1 MQKLLS
7 LSLLAILLA
16 GCASSQE
23 SSPPPALPQM
33 DIPTAEA
40 PAEAPTETPTEQPN
54 SQQTEQATATAPSI
68 PAIEMPSAEAPAPE
82 ATTQEQ
88 EAPAANTTQE
98 QHAPAANTTPNITD
112 SQSQQEPA
120 QSQSSSETKDINL
133 QQSLVEWLGEKIVGA
148 SHPGSFNLQSGS
160 LTLTDN
166 KITGGSF
173 VIDIN
178 SLKSYEGIGSLEKHL
193 LSDDFFDAGQFPTA
207 NFQVTNVTYSDDSN
221 FSLTGQLTM
230 KGKTH
235 TETFQAT
242 QDKANSTVTASLNL
256 DRTKYDIIFGSGK
269 FFKELADAA
278 IKDIIP
284 LDITI
289 KY

>member
-33 DIPTAEA
+33 DIPAAEA

-88 EAPAANTTQE
+88 EAPAANTT
-98 QHAPAANTTPNITD
+98 PNSTD

-120 QSQSSSETKDINL
+120 QSQSSTETKDINL

-230 KGKTH
+230 KGNTH

-242 QDKANSTVTASLNL
+242 QDKTNSTVTASLNL

>member
-33 DIPTAEA
+33 DIPAAEA
-40 PAEAPTETPTEQPN
+40 PAEAPTEQSN

-68 PAIEMPSAEAPAPE
+68 PAIEMPSAETPAPE

-88 EAPAANTTQE
+88 EAPAANTT
-98 QHAPAANTTPNITD
+98 PNSTD

-120 QSQSSSETKDINL
+120 QSQSSTETKDINL

-160 LTLTDN
+160 LSLTDN

-178 SLKSYEGIGSLEKHL
+178 SLKSYEGIGSLENT
-193 LSDDFFDAGQFPTA
+193 FYRMT
-207 NFQVTNVTYSDDSN
+207 
-221 FSLTGQLTM
+221 FSTL
-230 KGKTH
+230 
-235 TETFQAT
+235 
-242 QDKANSTVTASLNL
+242 ANSQQPTSKLQM
-256 DRTKYDIIFGSGK
+256 
-269 FFKELADAA
+269 
-278 IKDIIP
+278 
-284 LDITI
+284 
-289 KY
+289 

>member
-33 DIPTAEA
+33 DVPAAEA
-40 PAEAPTETPTEQPN
+40 PAEAPTETPTEQSN
-54 SQQTEQATATAPSI
+54 SQQTEQPQATAPSI
-68 PAIEMPSAEAPAPE
+68 PAIEIPSAEAPAPE

-88 EAPAANTTQE
+88 DT
-98 QHAPAANTTPNITD
+98 PAANTTPNITD

-160 LTLTDN
+160 LSLTDN

>member
-33 DIPTAEA
+33 DIPAAEA
-40 PAEAPTETPTEQPN
+40 PAEAPTEQSN

-68 PAIEMPSAEAPAPE
+68 PAIEIPSAEAPAPE

-88 EAPAANTTQE
+88 DT
-98 QHAPAANTTPNITD
+98 PAANTTPNSAD

-160 LTLTDN
+160 LSLTDN

-278 IKDIIP
+278 IKDMIP

>member
-33 DIPTAEA
+33 DIPAAEA
-40 PAEAPTETPTEQPN
+40 PAEAPTEQSN

-68 PAIEMPSAEAPAPE
+68 PAIEMPTTETPAQE

-88 EAPAANTTQE
+88 DT
-98 QHAPAANTTPNITD
+98 PAANTTPNSTD
-112 SQSQQEPA
+112 SQSQQEPAPA

-160 LTLTDN
+160 LSLTDN

-221 FSLTGQLTM
+221 FSLTGLLTM

-235 TETFQAT
+235 AETFQAT

>member
-33 DIPTAEA
+33 DIPA
-40 PAEAPTETPTEQPN
+40 AEAPTETPTEQSN
-54 SQQTEQATATAPSI
+54 SQQTEQATTTAPSI

-88 EAPAANTTQE
+88 DT
-98 QHAPAANTTPNITD
+98 PAANTTPNSAD

-120 QSQSSSETKDINL
+120 QSQSSTETKDINL

>member
-1 MQKLLS
+1 M
-7 LSLLAILLA
+7 
-16 GCASSQE
+16 
-23 SSPPPALPQM
+23 
-33 DIPTAEA
+33 PT
-40 PAEAPTETPTEQPN
+40 TET
-54 SQQTEQATATAPSI
+54 
-68 PAIEMPSAEAPAPE
+68 PAPE

-88 EAPAANTTQE
+88 EAPAANTT
-98 QHAPAANTTPNITD
+98 PNSTN

-120 QSQSSSETKDINL
+120 QSQSSTETKDINL

-160 LTLTDN
+160 LSLTDN

>member
-33 DIPTAEA
+33 DIPAAEA
-40 PAEAPTETPTEQPN
+40 PAEAPTEQSN

-68 PAIEMPSAEAPAPE
+68 PAIEIPSAEAPAPE

-88 EAPAANTTQE
+88 DT
-98 QHAPAANTTPNITD
+98 PAANTTPNSAD

-160 LTLTDN
+160 LSLTDN

>member
-160 LTLTDN
+160 ITLTAD

-193 LSDDFFDAGQFPTA
+193 LSDDFFDAGKFPTA
-207 NFQVTNVTYSDDSN
+207 NFQITDVTYSDDSN

-256 DRTKYDIIFGSGK
+256 DRTKYEIIFGSGK

-284 LDITI
+284 LDITL